1 VGALAASASGSWWFR
16 RRNPERSGALTRVLL
31 AGVEVLVEG
40 QVQGVGYRAFALR
53 RARDRGLT
61 GYTLNLPDGRVKVRV
76 EGNRQTI
83 DLYVHDLEVGPP
95 LARVD
100 RVTVTPVTYTGHYR
114 DFAVRFSEA

>member
-1 VGALAASASGSWWFR
+1 MGALAASASGSWWFR

-83 DLYVHDLEVGPP
+83 DLYVHRVRKRAGRRDLWILYRVTPTRVVFVLLTAVPPP
-95 LARVD
+95 L
-100 RVTVTPVTYTGHYR
+100 
-114 DFAVRFSEA
+114 